1 MTVADVREAVHR
13 DPVWRDR
20 SNFIIAA
27 SIDPGSTGVTTEQL
41 WARRIDD
48 ERHEICCIPFFVHD
62 LALGDTVEV
71 DADHL
76 VTRVVESSGRYVF
89 GIHFSG
95 PDQPRDEVMERL
107 SDMGALAE
115 WSSRSLVAVDT
126 RDEAHAQEIADVL
139 QGHEDEGHLMYETG
153 KSS

>member
-1 MTVADVREAVHR
+1 MREAVHK

-41 WARRIDD
+41 WARREDD
-48 ERHEICCIPFFVHD
+48 RYEICCIPFFVYD

-76 VTRVVESSGRYVF
+76 VTDVVARSGRFVF
-89 GIHFSG
+89 RVHFG
-95 PDQPRDEVMERL
+95 EADQPRDEVMERL
-107 SDMGALAE
+107 EGLGALAE
-115 WSSRSLVAVDT
+115 WSSHSLVAVDA
-126 RDEAHAQEIADVL
+126 RGESHAQEVADFL
-139 QGHEDEGHLMYETG
+139 QEQEDAGHLMYETG
-153 KSS
+153 KR